1 MAWHRAEVRTKDG
14 PMRFN
19 KWFGNK
25 FLKRRSLY
33 YKLNLIFGLFFLFP
47 IAGFIFFSIKYD
59 MLDDEYL
66 PFFFLGILVF
76 SFIAFNILKNLFNK
90 ISSISETM
98 STNYITELSDSE
110 VQTGTDELHAI
121 VNSFTTI
128 ERQFSNTFKMLEK
141 KASEISILKELSELC
156 YVTFDPEEILYVT
169 LERAL
174 MLTNSDLG
182 SVLTLEKNGSKS
194 FVVKAT
200 VGLGKF
206 VKAGDR
212 IDFESSIA
220 KYAVIN
226 KSPLVVEDI
235 EKDKRFGRANM
246 AHYGSKSF
254 VCMPIKSSKAI
265 IGVLTISSRNNTKIY
280 THSDIEVLT
289 PLLSNAAF
297 TYENLRLLKENE
309 RAAIYQK
316 VIEKIFKLFN
326 SSFRESDLVRAVLNE
341 IQGLVAYDIAIVLNK
356 VSNKPDYL
364 TINDFI
370 SSNPSPLVK
379 GSSYSY
385 HGSLTEKVFKH
396 ETAMVLE
403 GRNYANTP
411 LDQAIFK
418 DHGCQSCLLAPIKM
432 EGKVTGILVLTSQ
445 QRGVFTEVQGLLN
458 WIANALS
465 LVLER
470 NRLSAA
476 VVRRN
481 QELDTIRQIGSAL
494 ASSTFDISKVLK
506 YTMDMIREVMN
517 VEAGSL
523 LFLEDNELEIA
534 VAFNIKIKSMKKF
547 RLKLGQGIAGYVAA
561 RGEAIIVNDTEKS
574 SHFFP
579 VIDEVSGFTT
589 NSALCVPMI
598 SQGKVIGVIEVLN
611 KINGEF
617 GFDDKDL
624 LQAIATSVCIA
635 LENARLYKET
645 VSMAQ
650 HERDVRHMFQKFVP
664 KEVLDKILHGSANG
678 KPIIEEIRTITLLNI
693 DIRGFSRLALQIG
706 SQKTVSLL
714 NSFFSVM
721 GGIVFK
727 HHGIVDKYLGDGFLA
742 LFGAPV
748 ASTSDADNAIAAAF
762 EMKHSIPAV
771 NKFLKQKLGAS
782 VDMGISIHTG
792 EVVVGNI
799 GFDKKMDYTV
809 IGDSVNTV
817 FRLQNLTKSF
827 PNGILIS
834 ENTHRAVRSR
844 LEVSDVE
851 VPAKISQEIGGMK
864 VYELLD
870 RRLEKDRR
878 TDKETVRLAN

>member
-1 MAWHRAEVRTKDG
+1 MQ
-14 PMRFN
+14 FN
-19 KWFGNK
+19 KWFMK
-25 FLKRRSLY
+25 RFLKHRSLY

-47 IAGFIFFSIKYD
+47 IAGFIFFSIKYN

-76 SFIAFNILKNLFNK
+76 SFIAFNILKNLFDK
-90 ISSISETM
+90 IANISETM
-98 STNYITELSDSE
+98 SSNYIAEFSDHETQS
-110 VQTGTDELHAI
+110 GADELHAI
-121 VNSFTTI
+121 VNSFTSI
-128 ERQFSNTFKMLEK
+128 ERQFSNTFKQLEK

-174 MLTNSDLG
+174 LLTNSDLG
-182 SVLTLEKNGSKS
+182 SILTLEKGGSKS

-206 VKAGDR
+206 VKSGDR
-212 IDFESSIA
+212 IDFETSIA

-226 KSPLVVEDI
+226 KSALVVEDI
-235 EKDKRFGRANM
+235 EKDKRFGRTNM

-254 VCMPIKSSKAI
+254 VCMPIKTSKEI
-265 IGVLTISSRNNTKIY
+265 IGVVTISSRNKNRIY
-280 THSDIEVLT
+280 THNDIDVLT

-297 TYENLRLLKENE
+297 TYENLRLMKENE
-309 RAAIYQK
+309 QGSVYHRFIA
-316 VIEKIFKLFN
+316 KIFKLFN
-326 SSFRESDLVRAVLNE
+326 SSFRDSELIHAILTEIHSVAPYDL
-341 IQGLVAYDIAIVLNK
+341 AIVMTK
-356 VSNKPDYL
+356 QVSRPGHLK
-364 TINDFI
+364 ISDFL
-370 SSNPSPLVK
+370 SDEPSNLILDH
-379 GSSYSY
+379 SYSY
-385 HGSLTEKVFKH
+385 QESIIENVLKQEIPLVVENHGDFT
-396 ETAMVLE
+396 
-403 GRNYANTP
+403 NP
-411 LDQAIFK
+411 LDKIIFEE
-418 DHGCQSCLLAPIKM
+418 HECRSCLLAPLKM
-432 EGKVTGILVLTSQ
+432 DGSITGILVLASQ
-445 QRGVFTEVQGLLN
+445 KRGLFNEVQELLK
-458 WIANALS
+458 WIANGLS

-561 RGEAIIVNDTEKS
+561 RGEAIVVNDTEKS

-579 VIDEVSGFTT
+579 VIDGVSGFTT
-589 NSALCVPMI
+589 RSALCVPMI
-598 SQGKVIGVIEVLN
+598 SQGRVIGVIEVLN

-617 GFDDKDL
+617 SIDDKDL

-645 VSMAQ
+645 VSMAE
-650 HERDVRHMFQKFVP
+650 HERDMRQMFQKFVP
-664 KEVLDKILHGSANG
+664 KEVLDKIIHGSADG
-678 KPIIEEIRTITLLNI
+678 KPIVEEIRTITLLNI
-693 DIRGFSRLALQIG
+693 DIRGFSHTAMQIG
-706 SQKTVSLL
+706 SQKTVTLL

-748 ASTSDADNAIAAAF
+748 ASTKDADNAVAAAF
-762 EMKHSIPAV
+762 EMKHSLAAV
-771 NKFLKQKLGAS
+771 NKHIKGQLGAS
-782 VDMGISIHTG
+782 VTMGISIHTG

-799 GFDKKMDYTV
+799 GFEKKMDYTV
-809 IGDSVNTV
+809 IGDPVNTV
-817 FRLQNLTKSF
+817 FRLQNLTKSI
-827 PNGILIS
+827 PNGILVS
-834 ENTHRAVRSR
+834 EHTLRAVRSR
-844 LEVSDVE
+844 LGVAEVE
-851 VPAKISQEIGGMK
+851 VTDKISKEVGHMK

-870 RRLEKDRR
+870 RRMEK
-878 TDKETVRLAN
+878 EAVPALAS

>member
-1 MAWHRAEVRTKDG
+1 
-14 PMRFN
+14 MRFS
-19 KWFGNK
+19 KWLGNK

-47 IAGFIFFSIKYD
+47 IVGFIFFSIKYD

-90 ISSISETM
+90 IASISQAM
-98 STNYITELSDSE
+98 STNYITELSDNE
-110 VQTGTDELHAI
+110 VQSGTDELHSI
-121 VNSFTTI
+121 VSSFTTI

-156 YVTFDPEEILYVT
+156 YVTVDTEEILYVT

-212 IDFESSIA
+212 IDFETSIA

-235 EKDKRFGRANM
+235 ESDKRFGRANM

-254 VCMPIKSSKAI
+254 VCMPIKTSKEI
-265 IGVLTISSRNNTKIY
+265 IGVLTISSRNDSKIY

-309 RAAIYQK
+309 RAALYQK
-316 VIEKIFKLFN
+316 FIEKIFKLFN
-326 SSFRESDLVRAVLNE
+326 SNFRDNDLIRAVLNE
-341 IQGLVAYDIAIVLNK
+341 IHGLVSYDLAIVLTK
-356 VSNKPDYL
+356 TLSKPDYVM
-364 TINDFI
+364 ISDFI
-370 SSNPSPLVK
+370 SNNPSPIVK

-385 HGSLTEKVFKH
+385 QGSLIEKVFKQ
-396 ETAMVLE
+396 ENALVIE
-403 GRNYANTP
+403 GRNYADTP

-418 DHGCQSCLLAPIKM
+418 DHGSQSCLLAPIKM
-432 EGKVTGILVLTSQ
+432 EGEVTGVLVLTSQ
-445 QRGVFTEVQGLLN
+445 QRRIFSDVQGLLK
-458 WIANALS
+458 WIVNALS

-470 NRLSAA
+470 NKLSAA

-579 VIDEVSGFTT
+579 IIDEVSGFTT
-589 NSALCVPMI
+589 RSALCVPMI

-617 GFDDKDL
+617 GSDDKDL

-762 EMKHSIPAV
+762 EMKHAIPAV
-771 NKFLKQKLGAS
+771 NKFLKQKLGVS

-834 ENTHRAVRSR
+834 ENTLRAVRSR
-844 LEVSDVE
+844 LEVTDVE
-851 VPAKISQEIGGMK
+851 VHSNIGQKIGGMK

-870 RRLEKDRR
+870 RRLEQDRR
-878 TDKETVRLAN
+878 TDKATAPLAN